1 MLTSE
6 LCPRNTDWASHKI
19 DEHFP
24 NDSHD
29 RWALGTGFHVDFP
42 IQTAQSRIYGLRQNV
57 LQAHLGPFL
66 S

>member
-1 MLTSE
+1 MLTTE
-6 LCPRNTDWASHKI
+6 LYPRNTDRASFQI
-19 DEHFP
+19 DKHFS

-29 RWALGTGFHVDFP
+29 RWAFGAGFYVAFP
-42 IQTAQSRIYGLRQNV
+42 IQTAQSRIYGLRQTI